1 MVDSGHWTLPGAVRQ
16 YVSEKTKEHAVTD
29 EFDRP
34 DAAADGDSDAE
45 PAGRHSRT
53 AVVSRQAGEPLRPTG
68 KRSRR
73 RGAATGVDELESTA
87 TELGA
92 EDTGAAK
99 KAKKAKKKT
108 EGPSRNPF
116 VFVFNYLKQ
125 VVGELRKVIW
135 PNRKQMITYT
145 AVVLAFLV
153 FMVALVAG
161 ADYGFAKLVLLV
173 FGE

>member
-1 MVDSGHWTLPGAVRQ
+1 M
-16 YVSEKTKEHAVTD
+16 TD
-29 EFDRP
+29 ELDRP

-45 PAGRHSRT
+45 SGSSSRT
-53 AVVSRQAGEPLRPTG
+53 AVVSRQVGDPLRPTG

-73 RGAATGVDELESTA
+73 RGAGDGADDVESTA
-87 TELGA
+87 TELDA
-92 EDTGAAK
+92 EDAADAE
-99 KAKKAKKKT
+99 KAKKKAKKKA
-108 EGPSRNPF
+108 EGPSRNPL
-116 VFVFNYLKQ
+116 VFILNFLKQ

-135 PNRKQMITYT
+135 PNRKQMVTYT

-161 ADYGFAKLVLLV
+161 ADYGWARLVLLV